1 MEQLSCSRAIPY
13 TFKLCYCKQIIS
25 LHVTIDDLCSISF
38 SSIFS
43 PSLSEL
49 AFIAIQ
55 ESLLSPM
62 FGLTVSEELRDGDP
76 PVDTINTQPTL
87 DRFFEDN
94 LTHMVNE
101 LSAFYVALV
110 TVILS
115 MILCLIRKLV
125 HYVLLV
131 QKLTVALW
139 EFCACILMFLYLRLV

>member
-1 MEQLSCSRAIPY
+1 
-13 TFKLCYCKQIIS
+13 
-25 LHVTIDDLCSISF
+25 
-38 SSIFS
+38 
-43 PSLSEL
+43 
-49 AFIAIQ
+49 
-55 ESLLSPM
+55 M

-139 EFCACILMFLYLRLV
+139 ELFEV